1 VGQGQGPG
9 PTPVVVA
16 PIEER
21 SVPASLRLV
30 GTTLADRTSVVA
42 SEVAG
47 LVARWTV
54 EEGDFVRS
62 GAVLCELDDATA
74 RMRLSEAQGRLAS
87 LRANLEEL
95 ENGTRPEELKRIEAS
110 AAEAQAIF
118 DKWKLEH
125 QRVSELFA
133 QQRSN
138 LKEMND
144 TEMDFLAAQRRLAQ
158 AQAALEMACNGPRKE
173 VIAAARAEVAG
184 QAAVVQRL
192 ERDLDRTKIRAPFD
206 GFVLVRRAELGEW
219 IEIGGA
225 ACEMVAMEKIKVR
238 VDVPESAVRFA
249 RAGAPA
255 TVEVEALERSFSA
268 PIARV
273 IPRAA
278 PAARTFPL
286 EIDLPNTDH
295 ALLPGMFVWAHV
307 PSGPLGPRLMVN
319 KDAIVVRGLSKQV
332 FVVRAGVGGAQMAM
346 PVPVSTGLEQ
356 EGQVEISAPDLKPGD
371 LVVTRNNERL
381 HGPTPVI
388 PTPAAP
394 ERAAAPPGG
403 PAAAGEP
410 ARQ

>member
-1 VGQGQGPG
+1 M
-9 PTPVVVA
+9 
-16 PIEER
+16 
-21 SVPASLRLV
+21 
-30 GTTLADRTSVVA
+30 GTTLADRTSIVA

-47 LVARWTV
+47 LVARWAV

-62 GAVLCELDDATA
+62 GAVVCELDDATA
-74 RMRLSEAQGRLAS
+74 RLRLSEAQGRLAS
-87 LRANLEEL
+87 LRARLEEL
-95 ENGTRPEELKRIEAS
+95 ENGTRPEELKRLEAS

-158 AQAALEMACNGPRKE
+158 AQAALEMARNGPRKE
-173 VIAAARAEVAG
+173 EIAAAQADVAA
-184 QAAVVQRL
+184 QEAVVRRL
-192 ERDLDRTKIRAPFD
+192 EHDLDRTRIRAPFD

-219 IEIGGA
+219 IEIGGP

-238 VDVPESAVRFA
+238 VDVPEGAVRFA
-249 RAGAPA
+249 RVGASA
-255 TVEVEALERSFSA
+255 TVEVEALERTFSA

-286 EIDLPNTDH
+286 EIDLPNPDH

-307 PSGPLGPRLMVN
+307 PSGPPGPRLMVS
-319 KDAIVVRGLSKQV
+319 KDAIVVRGLFKQV
-332 FVVRAGVGGAQMAM
+332 FVVRPGPDGTQMAM
-346 PVPVSTGLEQ
+346 PVQVSTGLEL
-356 EGQVEISAPDLKPGD
+356 EGQVEVAAPDLKPGD
-371 LVVTRNNERL
+371 LVVTRANERL
-381 HGPTPVI
+381 YGPTPVI
-388 PTPAAP
+388 LTPAAP
-394 ERAAAPPGG
+394 ERAAAPAGG
-403 PAAAGEP
+403 AAAVSEH
-410 ARQ
+410 ARN